1 MKKAFLSFCLI
12 AVTVTAFSQS
22 KDNNEI
28 KLNIPFTIAGLPEIN
43 YERIVDDNVGVGL
56 AAAVAVDKPEN
67 MPYRTQITPFGRLYF
82 GKKKAAGFFIE
93 ANLTAC
99 KQREIYEGWD
109 YDSSGNYI
117 STIVDQSSF
126 NIGFGAALGVKLLTK
141 NGFMGDIFLG
151 GGRLFGNSVSGGYLR
166 MGLTIGRRF

>member
-1 MKKAFLSFCLI
+1 MKKAIISFCLI
-12 AVTVTAFSQS
+12 TLSSITFAQT

-28 KLNIPFTIAGLPEIN
+28 KLNIPLTIAGLPEIN
-43 YERIVDDNVGVGL
+43 YERIVDDNVGIGL

-67 MPYRTQITPFGRLYF
+67 MPYRVQITPFGRLYF

-93 ANLTAC
+93 ANMTAC
-99 KQREIYEGWD
+99 KQREIYEE
-109 YDSSGNYI
+109 YIFDSTGYN
-117 STIVDQSSF
+117 TFIVDQSTF
-126 NIGFGAALGVKLLTK
+126 NIGFGAAVGVKLLTK

-151 GGRLFGNSVSGGYLR
+151 GGRLFGNSLAGGYLR